1 MRTSGLGNTVI
12 VATPKSIGLQL
23 YWSLTCTL
31 TPAVIGAAGYLKV
44 DAVTPVTFS
53 FCTRTLLLPTAI
65 GVLPKL
71 PPTTGSNV
79 TVYWPPPP
87 ESPVTS
93 TIASFSQVAVVV
105 TDTIPCIVVSFLTST
120 SLLPHTQ
127 PAASENST

>member
-31 TPAVIGAAGYLKV
+31 TPAVIGGAGYLKV
-44 DAVTPVTFS
+44 AAVAPVTFS

-71 PPTTGSNV
+71 PPTTGTNV

-93 TIASFSQVAVVV
+93 TTHHFHK
-105 TDTIPCIVVSFLTST
+105 
-120 SLLPHTQ
+120 LLL
-127 PAASENST
+127 